1 VGRQFAE
8 SVGYPAGLLANL
20 PAACV
25 EAFAGVSDVS
35 MFAEI
40 PKGSAVL
47 DLGCGAGLDAL
58 IAAGRTGSD
67 GCVVGVD
74 FSVPMLSHA
83 RRSASEAGI
92 GNIVF
97 CLADAES
104 LPLRDESVGVVL
116 VNGIFNLNIARQLIF
131 RELGRV
137 VRRGGVVYAAELIL
151 KQPLPAE
158 QQVSE
163 SNWFA

>member
-8 SVGYPAGLLANL
+8 SLGYSAALLANL
-20 PAACV
+20 PDASV
-25 EAFAGVSDVS
+25 ETFAGVSNVS

-47 DLGCGAGLDAL
+47 DLGCGAGLDSL
-58 IAAGRTGSD
+58 IAADRTGRE

-74 FSVPMLSHA
+74 FSAPMLSRA

-92 GNIVF
+92 GNVVF
-97 CLADAES
+97 CQADAET
-104 LPLRDESVGVVL
+104 LPLRDESVGIVL
-116 VNGIFNLNIARQLIF
+116 VNGIFNLNVARQSIF

-137 VRRGGVVYAAELIL
+137 VQRGGAVYAAELVL
-151 KQPLPAE
+151 KQPLPVE
-158 QQVSE
+158 QQASE